1 ADGARCQ
8 LRGLRNVVPAGGRVG
23 SGARRAR
30 VRAGDVTAAVARH
43 RDGAG
48 SRVSRGDRG
57 GTPLMSGEAV
67 VMLIIAIVLVW
78 GGLATSIVA
87 LTRHPELPDHP
98 EAPPPPQH

>member
-1 ADGARCQ
+1 
-8 LRGLRNVVPAGGRVG
+8 
-23 SGARRAR
+23 
-30 VRAGDVTAAVARH
+30 
-43 RDGAG
+43 
-48 SRVSRGDRG
+48 
-57 GTPLMSGEAV
+57 MSGEAV